1 MEREFSTAN
10 MENLLRVQLVGIE
23 ELKEKYMDM
32 VRRVVHAQ
40 DLAEEIDDQRL
51 ALEER
56 IILLEDPLKMEEKL
70 ICSDVWAKTLQKML
84 VLTIENRTAE
94 TKKTE
99 ELMKEM
105 EALKLEN
112 VKLKETISELTSFE
126 ESSLESDPIPRK
138 RMRAPEYRNMFKL
151 AAST

>member
-70 ICSDVWAKTLQKML
+70 ICSDAWAKTLQKTL
-84 VLTIENRTAE
+84 VVTIENRTAE
-94 TKKTE
+94 TKKME

-105 EALKLEN
+105 EAFTLEN
-112 VKLKETISELTSFE
+112 VKLKETISELTSF
-126 ESSLESDPIPRK
+126 
-138 RMRAPEYRNMFKL
+138 
-151 AAST
+151 

>member
-56 IILLEDPLKMEEKL
+56 ITLLEDPLKMEEKL

-112 VKLKETISELTSFE
+112 VKLKGTISELTSFE
-126 ESSLESDPIPRK
+126 ESSSESDTQEAHEGSRVPQYVQVG
-138 RMRAPEYRNMFKL
+138 A
-151 AAST
+151 